1 MLTQLFRRVVLKSPL
16 FTVVDGM
23 SGILSPIGMESADK
37 RMTEAPLRKKICLMD
52 WENVEKSLL
61 AHV

>member
-1 MLTQLFRRVVLKSPL
+1 
-16 FTVVDGM
+16 M

-37 RMTEAPLRKKICLMD
+37 GMTEAPLRKKICLMD